1 MASEPKEEAKPQA
14 KRRVTRTPAGEVKV
28 KSTIGLTV
36 PLPGEG
42 FTGALTIKV
51 GHERLAKSS
60 SAAEVAKAFKLV
72 DDANE
77 DELVRQMKK
86 YLRLVKRAQK
96 EIDRGDDPDATLD
109 VGSAR
114 DRARKKLA
122 SPKKAKKR
130 KKGK

>member
-1 MASEPKEEAKPQA
+1 MNHLCHTTLG
-14 KRRVTRTPAGEVKV
+14 R
-28 KSTIGLTV
+28 
-36 PLPGEG
+36 
-42 FTGALTIKV
+42 F
-51 GHERLAKSS
+51 